1 MLFAVATTTRASRTT
16 SAALEAQEG
25 AAVRVAVASAATT
38 VAAEEEEAEKRP
50 CARSNLRDHPRASS
64 SASKTNT
71 CSDCKTV
78 VPSTSCS
85 LLTIHVCLF
94 SHCWCLRAQS
104 LRSPA
109 RARESQR
116 QGADGAARRDSRGE
130 TQLSSDQQRGSSTQ
144 QRPDAA
150 VDGTRSQH
158 CPTIPLPP
166 SPMRLIF
173 ITLSLFFPI

>member
-50 CARSNLRDHPRASS
+50 CARSNLRDRPRASS

-78 VPSTSCS
+78 VPSTSCT
-85 LLTIHVCLF
+85 LLTICTLLIVGVCVRRVCEALHV
-94 SHCWCLRAQS
+94 
-104 LRSPA
+104 
-109 RARESQR
+109 RESRNDKELTVQ
-116 QGADGAARRDSRGE
+116 RGE
-130 TQLSSDQQRGSSTQ
+130 ILEV
-144 QRPDAA
+144 RPNSA
-150 VDGTRSQH
+150 VTSNTGAVRSKGRMLQWTAPAH
-158 CPTIPLPP
+158 NTVPQSHFHHLQ
-166 SPMRLIF
+166 
-173 ITLSLFFPI
+173 